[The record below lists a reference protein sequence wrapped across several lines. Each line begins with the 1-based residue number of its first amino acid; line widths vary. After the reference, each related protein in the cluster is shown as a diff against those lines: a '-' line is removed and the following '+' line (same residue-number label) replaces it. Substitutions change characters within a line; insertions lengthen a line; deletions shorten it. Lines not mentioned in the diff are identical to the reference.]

1 MKSWLCENINK
12 IDKPLA
18 RLTKKKRRNKLPIS
32 RMKQG
37 ITTDPTDIKRV
48 IKECHKQPYTHE
60 FDNSDEVDYFVKKLT
75 QFT

>member
-1 MKSWLCENINK
+1 
-12 IDKPLA
+12 
-18 RLTKKKRRNKLPIS
+18 
-32 RMKQG
+32 MKQG